1 MTDTWLVILFDAV
14 GLGGALSMFFGLLV
28 LRVTL
33 TRRLKKKL
41 KATGE
46 YWETGTLDFGFLNT
60 AMFAWACTMPW
71 FQRLK
76 KYQSLYPGLDV
87 RAFANRFETIVAYG
101 VIYGLII
108 AFLCLPVSH
117 ILDALSSTNG

>member
-1 MTDTWLVILFDAV
+1 MIDIPLDVLFA
-14 GLGGALSMFFGLLV
+14 LIALAGALSMFFGLLV
-28 LRVTL
+28 LRITS

-41 KATGE
+41 QATGE

-76 KYQSLYPGLDV
+76 KYQLIYPGLDV
-87 RAFANRFETIVAYG
+87 RAFANWFERIVAYG
-101 VIYGLII
+101 IIYGLMV
-108 AFLCLPVSH
+108 AFVSGLISH
-117 ILDALSSTNG
+117 LLDASA

>member
-1 MTDTWLVILFDAV
+1 MIDMPLDILIGFI
-14 GLGGALSMFFGLLV
+14 GLGGGFCMLVGLLV
-28 LRVTL
+28 LRITL

-46 YWETGTLDFGFLNT
+46 YWATGTLDFGFLNT

-76 KYQSLYPGLDV
+76 KYQLIYPGLDV
-87 RAFANRFETIVAYG
+87 RAFANWFERAVAYG
-101 VIYGLII
+101 TIYGLMV
-108 AFLCLPVSH
+108 AFLFLSLSYG
-117 ILDALSSTNG
+117 LDALCQTNQ